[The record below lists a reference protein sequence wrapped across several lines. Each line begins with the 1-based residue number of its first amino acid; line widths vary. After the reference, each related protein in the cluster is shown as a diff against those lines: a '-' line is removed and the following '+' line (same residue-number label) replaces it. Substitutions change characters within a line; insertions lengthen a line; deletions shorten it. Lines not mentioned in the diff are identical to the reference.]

1 MGVDELVA
9 VLEKVDLFHDLR
21 PRVLRR
27 IADAGRDETLLRR
40 ETGDPVQGE
49 EVGGFRSFS
58 PTRRRDARR
67 ADGVCRGSRRRRAA
81 RPAGDGRLLRRALAG
96 RRDAAVGRGAG
107 RRRRPDTFAI
117 TKWTFA
123 ELIEDHPEVAVPM
136 LHVMVARLRA
146 AEAADRRADLG
157 GPPRPG

>member
-27 IADAGRDETLLRR
+27 IAEAGRE
-40 ETGDPVQGE
+40 ESFAAGEPVIVQGE
-49 EVGGFRSFS
+49 EVSGFRSFS
-58 PTRRRDARR
+58 PRGVEMHVVLSGSAE
-67 ADGVCRGSRRRRAA
+67 ALVDGK
-81 RPAGDGRLLRRALAG
+81 PHGRLGTGEYFGELSLVDGLPRSAEVRAG
-96 RRDAAVGRGAG
+96 
-107 RRRRPDTFAI
+107 PDGLSTFAI

-123 ELIEDHPEVAVPM
+123 DLIEDHPEVAVPM

-146 AEAADRRADLG
+146 AEAADREG
-157 GPPRPG
+157 